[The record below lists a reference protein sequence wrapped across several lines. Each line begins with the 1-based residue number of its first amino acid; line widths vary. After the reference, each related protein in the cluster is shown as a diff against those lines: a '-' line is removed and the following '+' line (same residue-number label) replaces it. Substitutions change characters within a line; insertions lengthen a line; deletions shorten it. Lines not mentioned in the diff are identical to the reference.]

1 MSVVGKCFLKGK
13 VLNEREIERV
23 IAQRATWGLLKDGGG
38 ESEGCWG
45 NNSKRVV
52 LSIESAIARRKPRRN
67 LDLGDEGQR
76 RDGECD
82 LKSGRC
88 VYIENLIARRA
99 ERGCPFASGGV
110 HKFGRSEACTK
121 NSKCR

>member
-13 VLNEREIERV
+13 VLGEREIERV
-23 IAQRATWGLLKDGGG
+23 LAQRATSGFLKDGG
-38 ESEGCWG
+38 ESVGCWG
-45 NNSKRVV
+45 NNSKRAV

-110 HKFGRSEACTK
+110 HKLCRSEASTRS
-121 NSKCR
+121 SKCR

>member
-23 IAQRATWGLLKDGGG
+23 IAQRATWGFLKDGGG

-82 LKSGRC
+82 LKEWKVCIYR
-88 VYIENLIARRA
+88 VFPP
-99 ERGCPFASGGV
+99 GCLKGEVP
-110 HKFGRSEACTK
+110 RSEE
-121 NSKCR
+121 RRVGEEGG